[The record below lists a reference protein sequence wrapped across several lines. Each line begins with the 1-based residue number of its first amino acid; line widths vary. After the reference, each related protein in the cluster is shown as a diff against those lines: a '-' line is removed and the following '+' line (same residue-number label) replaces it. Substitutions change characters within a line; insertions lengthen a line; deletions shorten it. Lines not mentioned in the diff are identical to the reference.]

1 MHIPTSQSSRRP
13 SCSRCDALC
22 CRLTVVLQPE
32 DQVASHLTA
41 LSPQGL
47 RIMARGE
54 DGWCVALNASK
65 MNCGIYESRPS
76 VCRRF
81 VMDGPYC
88 KDIRRQ
94 HSAASTDQPAPQAIG
109 SRKLPNASPQA
120 GDGHS
125 SLIKD

>member
-1 MHIPTSQSSRRP
+1 MPTPSAHASRGP
-13 SCSRCDALC
+13 SCSRCEALC

-41 LSPQGL
+41 TSPQGL
-47 RIMARGE
+47 RVMARGE

-88 KDIRRQ
+88 KDIRRR
-94 HSAASTDQPAPQAIG
+94 HSHPSTDQPSSQATG
-109 SRKLPNASPQA
+109 PGNLTHASPQD
-120 GDGHS
+120 GDGRS
-125 SLIKD
+125 SLT